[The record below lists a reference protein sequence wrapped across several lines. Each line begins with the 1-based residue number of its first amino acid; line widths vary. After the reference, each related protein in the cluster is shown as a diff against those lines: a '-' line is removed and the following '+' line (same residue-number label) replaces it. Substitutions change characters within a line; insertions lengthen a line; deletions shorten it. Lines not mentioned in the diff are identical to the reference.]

1 MALNGKFR
9 TANIRTLRTQGIQP
23 DRSLYLYMQ
32 NNSEKWESIM
42 TYSEYKE
49 SDLHKC
55 VSIAGEA
62 TVSIAKFVFKA
73 TTLLFRFFRWLAVK
87 TYNYVMK

>member
-1 MALNGKFR
+1 
-9 TANIRTLRTQGIQP
+9 
-23 DRSLYLYMQ
+23 
-32 NNSEKWESIM
+32 M
-42 TYSEYKE
+42 TYSEYKA

-55 VSIAGEA
+55 VSIGAE
-62 TVSIAKFVFKA
+62 TMVSIAKFSFKA

>member
-1 MALNGKFR
+1 
-9 TANIRTLRTQGIQP
+9 
-23 DRSLYLYMQ
+23 
-32 NNSEKWESIM
+32 M

-49 SDLHKC
+49 SDLRKC

>member
-1 MALNGKFR
+1 
-9 TANIRTLRTQGIQP
+9 
-23 DRSLYLYMQ
+23 
-32 NNSEKWESIM
+32 M

-62 TVSIAKFVFKA
+62 TVSIAKFAFKA
-73 TTLLFRFFRWLAVK
+73 TTLLLRFFRWLAVK

>member
-1 MALNGKFR
+1 
-9 TANIRTLRTQGIQP
+9 
-23 DRSLYLYMQ
+23 
-32 NNSEKWESIM
+32 M

-55 VSIAGEA
+55 VNIAGEA

-73 TTLLFRFFRWLAVK
+73 TTLLLRFFRWLIVK